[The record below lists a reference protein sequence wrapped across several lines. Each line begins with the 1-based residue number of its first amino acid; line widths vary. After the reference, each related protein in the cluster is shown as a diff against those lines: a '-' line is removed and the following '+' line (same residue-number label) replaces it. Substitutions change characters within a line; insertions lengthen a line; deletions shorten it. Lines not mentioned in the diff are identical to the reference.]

1 MKPPVDLTGQKF
13 GHLTVIEY
21 VGYENKKPKWKCL
34 CECGKYV
41 EVYSYNLL
49 KGSATSCGCFRRG
62 RGFGKYK
69 HGLYKDR
76 IYFIY
81 HSMKQRCLNKKCN
94 QYKNYGARGIT
105 ICSEWLGENGFV
117 NFSNWAFENGYA
129 DDLSIDRIDNNGNYC
144 PKNCRWTNMLTQA
157 NNTRHNRTVTYNGET
172 HTYAE
177 WEEILDNGVTQTD
190 MSHRIKRGWNIE
202 RALLTPKKHLKKA
215 KKYYWDKKIVHNGE
229 AKSIL
234 EWCKE
239 SGINRHIYRHR
250 VNSGWCEED
259 AATLPKQKGMSIAK
273 RKAIN
278 NKLSERGL

>member
-34 CECGKYV
+34 CGCGKYV

-177 WEEILDNGVTQTD
+177 WERILNNGVSQVEI
-190 MSHRIKRGWNIE
+190 SARINELHWDVEKALFTPIRANRNTELYHWDKTIRHNGKQKSISDWCKHTGLTRDNYRSRIRLGWTE
-202 RALLTPKKHLKKA
+202 EAAATTPKISKA
-215 KKYYWDKKIVHNGE
+215 KE
-229 AKSIL
+229 L
-234 EWCKE
+234 L
-239 SGINRHIYRHR
+239 NR
-250 VNSGWCEED
+250 
-259 AATLPKQKGMSIAK
+259 
-273 RKAIN
+273 
-278 NKLSERGL
+278 